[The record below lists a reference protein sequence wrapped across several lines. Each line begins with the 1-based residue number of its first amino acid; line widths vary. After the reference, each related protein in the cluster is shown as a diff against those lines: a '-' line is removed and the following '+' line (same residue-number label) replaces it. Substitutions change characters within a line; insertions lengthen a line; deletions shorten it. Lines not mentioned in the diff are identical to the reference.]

1 MHKENCIF
9 HTSFNICICLLQS
22 ANFIIIDKITGKK
35 ICILHNSQG
44 RTNMAGQVSLPIII
58 ILINLEYVKGENLW
72 CYQCN
77 TNLRSGHTR
86 ECNDPYIP
94 APYSDLV
101 LCPQNESQHCLKS
114 IIDYGDVLVTVRG
127 CVLSR
132 EIDGYCQP
140 EKHFPGSSVACS
152 FCKNYACNNQNSI
165 HIFFLRNLVFIFAL
179 IGVILYLQ

>member
-1 MHKENCIF
+1 MIKN
-9 HTSFNICICLLQS
+9 
-22 ANFIIIDKITGKK
+22 K
-35 ICILHNSQG
+35 
-44 RTNMAGQVSLPIII
+44 V
-58 ILINLEYVKGENLW
+58 EYVKGENLW

-77 TNLRSGHTR
+77 TNLRS
-86 ECNDPYIP
+86 D
-94 APYSDLV
+94 
-101 LCPQNESQHCLKS
+101 
-114 IIDYGDVLVTVRG
+114 GDVLVTVRG